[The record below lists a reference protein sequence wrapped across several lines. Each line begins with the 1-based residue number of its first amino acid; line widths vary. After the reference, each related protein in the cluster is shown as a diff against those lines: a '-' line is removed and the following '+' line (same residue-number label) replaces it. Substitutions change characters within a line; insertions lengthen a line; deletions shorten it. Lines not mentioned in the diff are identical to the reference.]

1 MSLAE
6 KLAEIRDMAKER
18 FSEEVR
24 EMIGRANEA
33 LRNSDILD
41 SAIKAGDRL
50 PPFALKNRQAQL
62 VSSEELLKQGN
73 LVLTLY
79 RGNW

>member
-1 MSLAE
+1 MSLAQ

-18 FSEEVR
+18 FPEEVR
-24 EMIGRANEA
+24 ETIGRANEA
-33 LRNSDILD
+33 LRNSNILD

-50 PPFALKNRQAQL
+50 PSFTLTNRNAQQ
-62 VSSEELLKQGN
+62 VFSEELLKQGN